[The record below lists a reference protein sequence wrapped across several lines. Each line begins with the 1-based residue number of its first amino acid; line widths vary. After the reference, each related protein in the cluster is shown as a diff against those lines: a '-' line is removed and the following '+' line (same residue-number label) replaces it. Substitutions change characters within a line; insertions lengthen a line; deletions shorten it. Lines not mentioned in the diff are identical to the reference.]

1 MECSQKWL
9 DVFITNAD
17 PDQESDYDD
26 QHVTAVQSVRVYVDD
41 VRDSSNNPVS
51 KDITA
56 SIVEEETDWVIP
68 TFPENV
74 HRTTGDPFK
83 EVHVGDLV
91 RIGVPNTHGFTDYL
105 TVVEKVAVKK
115 LANGTGVD
123 LPLNE
128 YAGDTYNMLE
138 PHKTDRT
145 TDRTVDGTV
154 GASDGGHVRYPLTAL
169 RLNHSVNTELHEYKT
184 AS

>member
-26 QHVTAVQSVRVYVDD
+26 QHVTAVQSVRVYK
-41 VRDSSNNPVS
+41 DSST
-51 KDITA
+51 IIA

-68 TFPENV
+68 TLPEGV
-74 HRTTGDPFK
+74 AIDPFK
-83 EVHVGDLV
+83 EICVGDLV

-115 LANGTGVD
+115 LSSGSRAHLRNATCSKKGKALKKGTGG
-123 LPLNE
+123 L
-128 YAGDTYNMLE
+128 
-138 PHKTDRT
+138 
-145 TDRTVDGTV
+145 
-154 GASDGGHVRYPLTAL
+154 HVCKRNGPKAT
-169 RLNHSVNTELHEYKT
+169 RKR
-184 AS
+184 